1 MHYTADTALAFD
13 SVEHIMRDVN
23 FGWLLRY
30 THANGASMFLLVV
43 YIHMARGLFFRSYRT
58 PREYLWYSG
67 VILFLLLMATA
78 FLGYVLPWGQ
88 MSLWGATVITNL
100 ASAIPLVG
108 QKIAY
113 WLWGGYSVDNATLTR
128 FFTLHFLVPFLM
140 VGLTLIHLSLLHV
153 DGSTNPLAI
162 DGIYDFIPFYP
173 YFLVKDIFGFL
184 IFLFVFSF
192 LVFFE
197 PNLLGHPDNYI
208 RANPLVTPP
217 HIVPEW
223 YFLPFYAILRAVP
236 SKLGGVIVMGASIG
250 ILFLMPALDRGNF
263 YLVWVIQIIVRALF
277 STDAWVFFC
286 GLVVCAFWFPWV
298 SVYVLTLY
306 FLFWR
311 YVVPRFPLIKNG
323 CTKIVFRRTS
333 RVKSKNPHIHTKGRF
348 APLFKLFFS
357 FWVLNFLFL
366 GVLGGKPVE
375 FPYSELSV
383 YVSLFYFSFF
393 FFFF

>member
-43 YIHMARGLFFRSYRT
+43 YIHMARGLFFRSYRA

-67 VILFLLLMATA
+67 VVLFLLLMATA

-100 ASAIPLVG
+100 ASAVPLVG
-108 QKIAY
+108 QKVAY

-140 VGLTLIHLSLLHV
+140 VGLTLMHLSLLHV
-153 DGSTNPLAI
+153 DGSTNPLSV
-162 DGIYDFIPFYP
+162 DGLYDFIPFYP
-173 YFLVKDIFGFL
+173 YFLVKDILGFL
-184 IFLFVFSF
+184 IFLFLFSY

-208 RANPLVTPP
+208 RANPLVTPA

-236 SKLGGVIVMGASIG
+236 SKLGGVIAMGASIG

-263 YLVWVIQIIVRALF
+263 YLIRCVASIISALVF
-277 STDAWVFFC
+277 TDLNLIFFVFLPLFI
-286 GLVVCAFWFPWV
+286 FNWPE
-298 SVYVLTLY
+298 LY
-306 FLFWR
+306 FFLPLLFYFR
-311 YVVPRFPLIKNG
+311 YQVVKRFPLFSGIYLSVSV
-323 CTKIVFRRTS
+323 CD
-333 RVKSKNPHIHTKGRF
+333 TKGRF
-348 APLFKLFFS
+348 SPLFKSLFS
-357 FWVLNFLFL
+357 FWVLNFLLL

-383 YVSLFYFSFF
+383 YISLFYFSFF

>member
-30 THANGASMFLLVV
+30 THANGASMFLLVIYV
-43 YIHMARGLFFRSYRT
+43 HMARGLFFRSYRA

-67 VILFLLLMATA
+67 VVLFLLLMATA

-108 QKIAY
+108 QKVAY

-140 VGLTLIHLSLLHV
+140 VGLTLMHLSLLHV
-153 DGSTNPLAI
+153 DGSTNPLAA
-162 DGIYDFIPFYP
+162 GGLSDFIPFYP

-184 IFLFVFSF
+184 VFLFLFSY

-236 SKLGGVIVMGASIG
+236 SKLGGVVAMGASIG
-250 ILFLMPALDRGNF
+250 ILFLMPAIDRGNF
-263 YLVWVIQIIVRALF
+263 YLVKVIS
-277 STDAWVFFC
+277 ST
-286 GLVVCAFWFPWV
+286 GVV
-298 SVYVLTLY
+298 
-306 FLFWR
+306 LFWWLR
-311 YVVPRFPLIKNG
+311 IIFIFATAVGFDADPKDLRRLTIKCPWWRVVYLRLDNLQAESWEVPLAQTPG
-323 CTKIVFRRTS
+323 EQVVGSC
-333 RVKSKNPHIHTKGRF
+333 TKGRF
-348 APLFKLFFS
+348 APVFKVFFS
-357 FWVLNFLFL
+357 FWVLNFLLL